1 MKRAILLCITAI
13 LLVACS
19 LINSDEPYRPGTKV
33 EIVCQEFCDTNVG
46 SYVIL
51 YEEPGSDKIV
61 GSAVDGSQMEILDS
75 MLFNDVRYYQVKGGM
90 VVGWLTEDH
99 VQ

>member
-1 MKRAILLCITAI
+1 MKRTILLSVIFI
-13 LLVACS
+13 LFAACS
-19 LINSDEPYRPGTKV
+19 LGPYRPGTKV

-51 YEEPGSDKIV
+51 YEEPGSDKV
-61 GSAVDGSQMEILDS
+61 AGSAIDGVQMEILDS
-75 MLFNDVRYYQVKGGM
+75 MIIDGVRYYQVKGGM
-90 VVGWLTEDH
+90 VIGWLTEDH